1 MDGAALVAD
10 SATVTRRIAPNNF
23 DALRLLAAL
32 MVILGHG
39 QDMKGFIPTILWNFP
54 ISRIGLDIFFSISG
68 YLVCDSWLRTPRL
81 GVFLAKRALRIFPA
95 LIVCVA
101 LTALV
106 LGPMTTVLPLWKYF
120 GHHQMWSY
128 FLNDFLYLK
137 LNLPGVF
144 TQRRLG
150 SAVNGSLWSLAP
162 EVLCYLV
169 IPLMWLVPRFGRVLF
184 LLAIMA
190 GCGFLGLWMF
200 DHLDRQIGLVY
211 SADPKYVLVQVP
223 FFMAGA
229 ALRLVAVR
237 FPGMFRLDIAC
248 ICSASLFYLPPVLG
262 TGSVPYE
269 WLTLAY
275 LVIALGLYS
284 TPVLNQAARF
294 GDLSYGMYLYAFP
307 MQQVVLDHGPG
318 WGIVRCTL
326 ASAALAFFSWHLVE
340 APALRLKPR
349 GDSRPVSPIP
359 PAGARVASIGRPLRR
374 SAGRSTR
381 CHDTAAAIR
390 ESGRGGCTAP
400 PGTATVP
407 ACRAR

>member
-169 IPLMWLVPRFGRVLF
+169 IR
-184 LLAIMA
+184 
-190 GCGFLGLWMF
+190 
-200 DHLDRQIGLVY
+200 
-211 SADPKYVLVQVP
+211 
-223 FFMAGA
+223 
-229 ALRLVAVR
+229 
-237 FPGMFRLDIAC
+237 
-248 ICSASLFYLPPVLG
+248 
-262 TGSVPYE
+262 
-269 WLTLAY
+269 
-275 LVIALGLYS
+275 
-284 TPVLNQAARF
+284 
-294 GDLSYGMYLYAFP
+294 
-307 MQQVVLDHGPG
+307 
-318 WGIVRCTL
+318 
-326 ASAALAFFSWHLVE
+326 
-340 APALRLKPR
+340 
-349 GDSRPVSPIP
+349 
-359 PAGARVASIGRPLRR
+359 
-374 SAGRSTR
+374 
-381 CHDTAAAIR
+381 
-390 ESGRGGCTAP
+390 
-400 PGTATVP
+400 
-407 ACRAR
+407 